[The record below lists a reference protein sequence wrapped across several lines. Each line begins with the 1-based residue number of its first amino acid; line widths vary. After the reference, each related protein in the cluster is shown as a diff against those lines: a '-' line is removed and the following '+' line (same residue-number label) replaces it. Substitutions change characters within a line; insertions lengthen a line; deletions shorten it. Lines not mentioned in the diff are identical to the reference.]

1 MTIFTHITIFF
12 RIVEEDEPMHD
23 DFHKPQAF
31 FDQVHDGIVLPLE
44 ICDHLL
50 QTMVAEG
57 LDIDDRVAKAFR
69 YRKKIFFLVR
79 GKYFYQNLK
88 LFPQGEKT
96 LPKTARIKS
105 QIFHLNFNYST
116 FSLILIAKFVPH
128 FHNFYFEFG

>member
-1 MTIFTHITIFF
+1 
-12 RIVEEDEPMHD
+12 MHE

-69 YRKKIFFLVR
+69 YIFSSKKSV
-79 GKYFYQNLK
+79 KNWNLRQ
-88 LFPQGEKT
+88 L
-96 LPKTARIKS
+96 
-105 QIFHLNFNYST
+105 
-116 FSLILIAKFVPH
+116 
-128 FHNFYFEFG
+128 FEFSTISMRKYGIP

>member
-1 MTIFTHITIFF
+1 
-12 RIVEEDEPMHD
+12 MHE

-69 YRKKIFFLVR
+69 YFKVL
-79 GKYFYQNLK
+79 
-88 LFPQGEKT
+88 
-96 LPKTARIKS
+96 
-105 QIFHLNFNYST
+105 ST
-116 FSLILIAKFVPH
+116 VLIYTYIRTVSS
-128 FHNFYFEFG
+128 

>member
-1 MTIFTHITIFF
+1 
-12 RIVEEDEPMHD
+12 MHE

-69 YRKKIFFLVR
+69 YIFLSKNWQISVKR
-79 GKYFYQNLK
+79 IRQKLK
-88 LFPQGEKT
+88 
-96 LPKTARIKS
+96 
-105 QIFHLNFNYST
+105 
-116 FSLILIAKFVPH
+116 FSATI
-128 FHNFYFEFG
+128 

>member
-1 MTIFTHITIFF
+1 
-12 RIVEEDEPMHD
+12 MHE

-69 YRKKIFFLVR
+69 YIFSS
-79 GKYFYQNLK
+79 KN
-88 LFPQGEKT
+88 
-96 LPKTARIKS
+96 
-105 QIFHLNFNYST
+105 
-116 FSLILIAKFVPH
+116 
-128 FHNFYFEFG
+128 

>member
-1 MTIFTHITIFF
+1 
-12 RIVEEDEPMHD
+12 MHE

-69 YRKKIFFLVR
+69 YIFSSKDSSKNRQNSVKKSVKKIVKKFR
-79 GKYFYQNLK
+79 QKIRQK
-88 LFPQGEKT
+88 
-96 LPKTARIKS
+96 ICD
-105 QIFHLNFNYST
+105 HLLQTMVAEGLDIDLCY
-116 FSLILIAKFVPH
+116 I
-128 FHNFYFEFG
+128 

>member
-1 MTIFTHITIFF
+1 MLFF
-12 RIVEEDEPMHD
+12 CFSRIVEDEEPMHE

-69 YRKKIFFLVR
+69 YIFSSKKSSKNRQKNDGSR
-79 GKYFYQNLK
+79 GN
-88 LFPQGEKT
+88 
-96 LPKTARIKS
+96 S
-105 QIFHLNFNYST
+105 VHS
-116 FSLILIAKFVPH
+116 
-128 FHNFYFEFG
+128 FGKGDKNNKD

>member
-1 MTIFTHITIFF
+1 MCIKTSYDYIYSYHDFF

-69 YRKKIFFLVR
+69 
-79 GKYFYQNLK
+79 
-88 LFPQGEKT
+88 
-96 LPKTARIKS
+96 
-105 QIFHLNFNYST
+105 
-116 FSLILIAKFVPH
+116 
-128 FHNFYFEFG
+128 

>member
-1 MTIFTHITIFF
+1 
-12 RIVEEDEPMHD
+12 MHE

-69 YRKKIFFLVR
+69 YIFSSKNLSKFRQKIPSKKLS
-79 GKYFYQNLK
+79 K
-88 LFPQGEKT
+88 
-96 LPKTARIKS
+96 KS
-105 QIFHLNFNYST
+105 SKISSKN
-116 FSLILIAKFVPH
+116 P
-128 FHNFYFEFG
+128 

>member
-1 MTIFTHITIFF
+1 
-12 RIVEEDEPMHD
+12 MHE

-69 YRKKIFFLVR
+69 YFKVLSTVNIL
-79 GKYFYQNLK
+79 GQQAL
-88 LFPQGEKT
+88 
-96 LPKTARIKS
+96 IKRP
-105 QIFHLNFNYST
+105 
-116 FSLILIAKFVPH
+116 FVL
-128 FHNFYFEFG
+128 

>member
-1 MTIFTHITIFF
+1 
-12 RIVEEDEPMHD
+12 MHE

-69 YRKKIFFLVR
+69 YIFSSKDSSKNRQNSVKKSVKKNRQKIPSKNSV
-79 GKYFYQNLK
+79 K
-88 LFPQGEKT
+88 
-96 LPKTARIKS
+96 
-105 QIFHLNFNYST
+105 
-116 FSLILIAKFVPH
+116 KFVNK
-128 FHNFYFEFG
+128 FAITSCKRW

>member
-1 MTIFTHITIFF
+1 
-12 RIVEEDEPMHD
+12 MHE

-69 YRKKIFFLVR
+69 YIFSSKLRQHFVKKLVKDSSKKIVKKSC
-79 GKYFYQNLK
+79 GKSIQVF
-88 LFPQGEKT
+88 
-96 LPKTARIKS
+96 
-105 QIFHLNFNYST
+105 
-116 FSLILIAKFVPH
+116 
-128 FHNFYFEFG
+128 